1 MTHGEIII
9 LRLLKTRSYYGYQ
22 LDTIIEE
29 NRMREWADIGFSSIY
44 SMLNKL
50 EKKGFVQSHYEK
62 VYGSP
67 KRKVYEPTEKGLKE
81 LRKDVVRMFTEPKER
96 HDDFTVAMVVSDIL
110 SDKEFGKCLEGYR
123 EYLEGQLTTLESKL
137 PESAKNKER
146 IVLALDRLRR
156 LVRAELRWIEEA

>member
-50 EKKGFVQSHYEK
+50 EKKGYVQSHFEK
-62 VYGSP
+62 VHGSP
-67 KRKVYEPTEKGLKE
+67 KRKVYEPTEKGLEE
-81 LRKDVVRMFTEPKER
+81 LRNDVIRMLKTPQER

-110 SDKEFGKCLEGYR
+110 SETDFEGCLR
-123 EYLEGQLTTLESKL
+123 EYKEHLVRQLSELEYRL
-137 PESAKNKER
+137 PESARNKEQ
-146 IVLALDRLRR
+146 VALAIDRLNH
-156 LVRAELRWIEEA
+156 LVKAELRWIKEL

>member
-50 EKKGFVQSHYEK
+50 EKKGYVQSHFEK
-62 VYGSP
+62 VHGSP
-67 KRKVYEPTEKGLKE
+67 KRKVYDITKKGLQE
-81 LRKDVVRMFTEPKER
+81 LRKDVIRMLKTPRER

-110 SDKEFGKCLEGYR
+110 SKNHFEGCLR
-123 EYLEGQLTTLESKL
+123 EYKEHLARQLSEFASRL
-137 PESAKNKER
+137 PESARNKEQ
-146 IVLALDRLRR
+146 VALAIDRLNH
-156 LVRAELRWIEEA
+156 LVTAELRWIEEL